1 MRRPKDVRVFA
12 GLMAFVLSLIIFQP
26 ALAAQKSQVGTL
38 CKKSGATQLVAGKSY
53 ICQRKNNKLTWQLSK
68 IVLPSK
74 AAIEAAAAKA
84 KADAA
89 AIKAAQ
95 EVAAKAEAD
104 AKAFAEALA
113 AQVKAEADTLAAKAA
128 ADAAAIKAA
137 QEAADAKAAAD
148 LLAAQAKTAA
158 DAKAAADALA
168 AQIKAAAD
176 LLAAQVKTAADAKAA
191 ADALAAQMKA
201 AADKAAADKVA
212 AEKAAAGVPDINGLV
227 IGNLLWSDDFKGGK
241 GSTINSQNWTA
252 RNCHRV
258 PTFGGG
264 ACFEAE
270 LNYYAPSAVALDGS
284 SDGAAVITTTRIGS
298 LPSDAGSCLSWSC
311 YFVSG
316 RFDTHGKVAFKYG
329 YIEAKIKMP
338 AGSGNHPAFWMLG
351 ENINQVGW
359 PTSGEIDITE
369 IHSNVPNV
377 TTSAIHYTTSY
388 APNQC
393 CNNHRYTVANLDVG
407 ANVSAGYHL
416 YAVAWLPDSI
426 SFYVDGKLI
435 SSTTP
440 ASLGGYWSFNDKF
453 FLILN
458 NAVNPN
464 FSGSWGNLQSSTMS
478 IDWVRSYQLN
488 GQGEVFK
495 K

>member
-12 GLMAFVLSLIIFQP
+12 GLMAFVLSLVIFQP

-201 AADKAAADKVA
+201 AADKAA